1 MTRVLI
7 VDDEPEVCE
16 LLHEHLTDAG
26 YEIATAA
33 NGREGLQI
41 MSAFRPE
48 IVFTDIYMPEMDG
61 IELITRIRSR
71 FPDTKI
77 VATSGGGRVVPHTYL
92 NQARSLGATVS
103 IRKPIS
109 LRQVLDLVK
118 KIAGERDAGEPTWR
132 SSRC

>member
-1 MTRVLI
+1 MTKILV
-7 VDDEPEVCE
+7 VDDEPEARA
-16 LLHEHLTDAG
+16 LLKEHLSEAG
-26 YEIATAA
+26 FELATAA
-33 NGREGLQI
+33 NGREGLEM
-41 MSAFRPE
+41 MSAFRPD

-77 VATSGGGRVVPHTYL
+77 VATSGGGSVVPHTYL

-109 LRQVLDLVK
+109 LRQVIDLVK